1 MSGAVEVDDVLISSG
16 GSSFACTLASA
27 NRPKLPMTSIK
38 TDAVIQFVVC
48 PAFLILAVVIFL
60 TLSSICAC
68 GCKPYRM

>member
-1 MSGAVEVDDVLISSG
+1 
-16 GSSFACTLASA
+16 
-27 NRPKLPMTSIK
+27 MTSIK

>member
-16 GSSFACTLASA
+16 GSSLACTLASA